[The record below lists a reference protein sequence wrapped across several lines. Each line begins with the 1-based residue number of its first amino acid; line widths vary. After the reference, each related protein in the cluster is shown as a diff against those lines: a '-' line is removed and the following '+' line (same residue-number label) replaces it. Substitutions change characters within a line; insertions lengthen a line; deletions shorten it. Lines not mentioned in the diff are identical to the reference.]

1 MIESRLNTDQA
12 EYEISRPSALKLVI
26 LIGLVSLFADV
37 TYEGARSISG
47 PFLAVLGASATS
59 VGIIAGCGELI
70 GYALRLASGY
80 LADRSKKYWTLL
92 FAGYGLTFIA
102 VPLLALAGSWEI
114 AALLLVAERIGKAIR
129 TPSRDVIL
137 SCASDQIGRGWG
149 FGLHE
154 ALDQVGAICGPLA
167 MAAAFYF
174 TGSYRTGFCLLLIPA
189 LVAFSVLAFAR
200 QVYPNPHDLESATIK
215 LESKGF
221 SRSFWLYLVAIGC
234 VAAGY
239 ADFPLVAYHFK
250 KVGTVPEYCIPIF
263 YAVAMGVDA
272 VAALIFGRLFD
283 RIGFPVLLAPVLL
296 SSLFAPLAFWG
307 GFYPALVGMALW
319 GVGMGAQ
326 ESIVRAAIA
335 DMVPRARLGF
345 AFGLFNTAYG
355 FAWFFGSAL
364 MGLLYD
370 VSVTA
375 LVVFSIAAQLAAVP
389 VLLISRGQI
398 GE

>member
-114 AALLLVAERIGKAIR
+114 AALLFVAERIGKAIR

>member
-47 PFLAVLGASATS
+47 PFLAVLGASATA

-200 QVYPNPHDLESATIK
+200 QVYPSPHDLESATIK

>member
-1 MIESRLNTDQA
+1 
-12 EYEISRPSALKLVI
+12 
-26 LIGLVSLFADV
+26 
-37 TYEGARSISG
+37 
-47 PFLAVLGASATS
+47 
-59 VGIIAGCGELI
+59 
-70 GYALRLASGY
+70 
-80 LADRSKKYWTLL
+80 
-92 FAGYGLTFIA
+92 
-102 VPLLALAGSWEI
+102 
-114 AALLLVAERIGKAIR
+114 AIR

>member
-12 EYEISRPSALKLVI
+12 ECEISRPSALKLVI

-47 PFLAVLGASATS
+47 PFLAVLGASATA